1 MPAKGSTELPR
12 EAIRFLE
19 HIAVERGAS
28 KNTLISYRR
37 DLSDFFAR
45 HSTLGQESVTDF
57 VSELRRTGMAESSV
71 ARKISSLRSLEEFL
85 TRSDNSRI
93 GWRVDVKLRRKRL
106 PKSLPYEAIRR
117 LLESPDDSVVGIRDR
132 AILEAL
138 YSAGM
143 RVSECTSLDVGQ
155 LVNDSTGTSFLQIKG
170 KGGKERMVP
179 IGEHAAKACRDYL
192 VRSRPVLVGG
202 VAEPALFLNGR
213 GKRLSRQ
220 GVWQVIK
227 RAAKRA
233 GIEAEV
239 TPHTLRHAFATH
251 MLERG
256 ADVRSVQELLGHSSV
271 VTTQIYTMVT
281 GDVLRETH
289 AVAHPRAT

>member
-1 MPAKGSTELPR
+1 MPARGSTELPR

-85 TRSDNSRI
+85 AASDNSRI
-93 GWRVDVKLRRKRL
+93 GWRIDVKLRRKRL
-106 PKSLPYEAIRR
+106 PKSLPYDAIRR
-117 LLESPDDSVVGIRDR
+117 LLESPDDSVIGIRDR
-132 AILEAL
+132 AMLEAL

-143 RVSECTSLDVGQ
+143 RVSECISLDVSQ
-155 LVNDSTGTSFLQIKG
+155 FVNESTGTSFLQIKG

-220 GVWQVIK
+220 GVW
-227 RAAKRA
+227 
-233 GIEAEV
+233 
-239 TPHTLRHAFATH
+239 
-251 MLERG
+251 
-256 ADVRSVQELLGHSSV
+256 
-271 VTTQIYTMVT
+271 
-281 GDVLRETH
+281 
-289 AVAHPRAT
+289 

>member
-1 MPAKGSTELPR
+1 MPAKGSTELPG

-45 HSTLGQESVTDF
+45 HSTLGQDSVTDF

-85 TRSDNSRI
+85 ATSDNSRI

-106 PKSLPYEAIRR
+106 PKSLPYDAIRR
-117 LLESPDDSVVGIRDR
+117 LLESPDDSVIGIRDR

-143 RVSECTSLDVGQ
+143 RVSECISLNVGQ
-155 LVNDSTGTSFLQIKG
+155 FVNESTGTSFLQITG

-202 VAEPALFLNGR
+202 VTEPALFLNGR